1 MGCFQ
6 MRTAG
11 KGLFLRSCTTWL
23 VLVLLLLSCTAQPP
37 AVKAPSQALPSGS
50 PSVVSKIPASFF
62 YSRGQ
67 RPAALPQEALPP
79 LDFKIQDY
87 PNDALGSELLA
98 LNIDMNWPVLFDAPT
113 SASITPENAQYQ
125 AFGFRVEEWG
135 SNQFG
140 QRIATLIAV
149 GLNFNAGY
157 TGSFG
162 LQRSLI
168 TYPTL
173 YFRSSDGIHYALSN
187 GPSNEIPKGYF
198 NFYYTRDIDNSIT
211 TTCDF
216 WSTGGFFVPMQ
227 SGTVVLDPIAETL
240 QLNAFVSSSIDLSGQ
255 NWLNISNPESPVY
268 RCANIGNSGS
278 ASVSMQMTLKIPF
291 IKERADTIDVIAEP
305 GEFEPQNSHGI
316 KIKVA
321 PSNPSRA
328 WTLKAKAKQLL
339 DTCTFA
345 EKPLATGLG
354 NKEEISFGVGV
365 PDGEYE
371 LIAEYDDANAPK
383 EPGKTTVTAD
393 SEVAFLPTLYVVT
406 LGTHAT
412 FAIKQPICPKAKLTL
427 VSGTIRSTV
436 PGSEEVTC
444 QAEDFGT
451 AGSQF
456 TWDGVCQGPNG
467 DVSGTGTVEFK
478 LEAAGKTALA
488 SVTIQAPSTGPTASP
503 RPTSTP
509 ISKPTAKPDCPPGT
523 ECPTPT
529 PPEPTNRPCPEGAI
543 CTPCP
548 LAGCKGTP
556 QPTHPT
562 PLPEPA
568 CPPDGICALPEP
580 EPECPAGA
588 VCPEPGTP
596 TPCPAGAICAPPPEP
611 EPDGNGECPNGYIL
625 DQGLCIYCPRKYFGY
640 QSGVG
645 CYVEMGFGVEHVS
658 INESAPSSPVTFSPR
673 DINQL
678 FDKVRFN
685 TTANTKNFP
694 GANFVKW
701 DMKLKS
707 QKGNW
712 DDGDVFV
719 NYLGLDSILYD
730 GWNEKQACLIDGK
743 YTARFLPKPLVG
755 AGADPPQV
763 LVQVPDYPHGVP
775 VKIFMINQIG
785 VNKDTVPF
793 HVDNTPPVVKNLTIQ
808 EELVNAQEES
818 YKTNISFTLIDPV
831 VNESGATLSEAEII
845 NGKNQLTDNAL
856 KIFVDDA
863 PFYTSPAVDLDGFW
877 IASAREK
884 RPQELDDWS
893 LEKPTDRSANV
904 RFSLPYRLAGHT
916 LEVEVKDT
924 LANTGRYI
932 LYPQGGN

>member
-1 MGCFQ
+1 MKMGQWGWGIFL
-6 MRTAG
+6 
-11 KGLFLRSCTTWL
+11 LF
-23 VLVLLLLSCTAQPP
+23 LLSCVLPP
-37 AVKAPSQALPSGS
+37 QGLNTTTTTEQNHSAPQNTSPKSNISWIPQDVYYQKNALPRS
-50 PSVVSKIPASFF
+50 
-62 YSRGQ
+62 
-67 RPAALPQEALPP
+67 
-79 LDFKIQDY
+79 DNFKIQDY
-87 PNDALGSELLA
+87 PQDCGG
-98 LNIDMNWPVLFDAPT
+98 NICAVTSLSASMNWPSIGGNT
-113 SASITPENAQYQ
+113 SASISLSNANNYVY
-125 AFGFRVEEWG
+125 GFKVLQWG
-135 SNQFG
+135 KKDNG
-140 QRIATLIAV
+140 ERIATLVQMGMSAY
-149 GLNFNAGY
+149 AGHEKPEPPY
-157 TGSFG
+157 LRREIGSLYMYFTSTNGVNYVPTHSYAGNIVGSFSIFSVENISSVDPAICQLVQG
-162 LQRSLI
+162 SGSGPIKINPSL
-168 TYPTL
+168 T
-173 YFRSSDGIHYALSN
+173 
-187 GPSNEIPKGYF
+187 
-198 NFYYTRDIDNSIT
+198 
-211 TTCDF
+211 
-216 WSTGGFFVPMQ
+216 
-227 SGTVVLDPIAETL
+227 LDPQGQKATVGFSL
-240 QLNAFVSSSIDLSGQ
+240 SASNVLNSGMKWRIVDQ
-255 NWLNISNPESPVY
+255 NEDPPVY
-268 RCANIGNSGS
+268 GCLNTGVIGGASGS
-278 ASVSMQMTLKIPF
+278 MSMTVRIPF
-291 IKERADTIDVIAEP
+291 IKEVVDTISVSADPATIDPRGNAP
-305 GEFEPQNSHGI
+305 S
-316 KIKVA
+316 KIKVT
-321 PSNPSRA
+321 PSNPSRN
-328 WTLKAKAKQLL
+328 WTLKAKAKRLY
-339 DTCTFA
+339 DDC
-345 EKPLATGLG
+345 
-354 NKEEISFGVGV
+354 SFTAKDIASGQGTKIDIPFGGAV

-371 LIAEYDDANAPK
+371 LLAEYDDANTPK
-383 EPGKTTVTAD
+383 EPGKTTVTAS
-393 SEVAFLPTLYVVT
+393 SEVAFNPTHYVVT
-406 LGTHAT
+406 LGTQAT
-412 FAIKQPICPKAKLTL
+412 FALKQPICPKGKLTL
-427 VSGTIRSTV
+427 VSGTLRSTV
-436 PGSEEVTC
+436 PGSEDVAC
-444 QAEDFGT
+444 QTEDFGT
-451 AGSQF
+451 PGSTF
-456 TWDGVCQGPNG
+456 SWNGVCQGPNG
-467 DVSGTGTVEFK
+467 SVSGVGSADFK

-488 SVTIQAPSTGPTASP
+488 SVTIQAPSTGPTA
-503 RPTSTP
+503 RPKPTPTP

-523 ECPTPT
+523 ECPSPT
-529 PPEPTNRPCPEGAI
+529 PPEPTDRPCPEGAI
-543 CTPCP
+543 CTLCP

-562 PLPEPA
+562 PLPEPV
-568 CPPDGICALPEP
+568 CPPDGICAPPEP

-611 EPDGNGECPNGYIL
+611 EPDENGTCPDGYIA
-625 DQGLCIYCPRKYFGY
+625 DQGRCIYCPPKYFGY

-685 TTANTKNFP
+685 TTANTQNFP

-701 DMKLKS
+701 DIKLKS

-719 NYLGLDSILYD
+719 NYLGLASILYD
-730 GWNEKQACLIDGK
+730 GWNEKQTCLIDGK

-818 YKTNISFTLIDPV
+818 YRTNISFTLIDPV

-845 NGKNQLTDNAL
+845 NGKNQLKDNAL

-904 RFSLPYRLAGHT
+904 RFSLPYRLPGHT
-916 LEVEVKDT
+916 LEVEVNDT